1 MWILCSFLEWR
12 TKYPWK
18 ELLRQILVLRQK
30 ERPSRDC
37 PTWGTIPYTTTEPR
51 HYCICLQDFAD
62 KFELLAP
69 ILNKQ
74 EGYQNQQL
82 VMILR
87 LYNPSIPE
95 NKVASLSLLATCLAV
110 DSERDFASKNL
121 GRFDNRG

>member
-1 MWILCSFLEWR
+1 
-12 TKYPWK
+12 
-18 ELLRQILVLRQK
+18 
-30 ERPSRDC
+30 
-37 PTWGTIPYTTTEPR
+37 
-51 HYCICLQDFAD
+51 LQDFAD